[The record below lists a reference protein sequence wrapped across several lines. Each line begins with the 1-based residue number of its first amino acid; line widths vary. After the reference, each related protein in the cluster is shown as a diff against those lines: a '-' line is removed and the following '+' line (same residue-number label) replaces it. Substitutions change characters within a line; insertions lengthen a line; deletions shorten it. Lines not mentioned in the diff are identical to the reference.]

1 MYTISLWG
9 QPMLSFLCIPPEMTY
24 MFINGSRLNKWSVL
38 CTYLCI
44 LNIDSFFILFLWS
57 HNFLLLNVIYLKV
70 PFCQTSRLPFAFA
83 ATDNISVNYLI
94 NLSLHACTSVYASS
108 VSGFKKFFNVFVI
121 KNKKKK
127 KECGRKRKEKNIK
140 CSESGGY

>member
-108 VSGFKKFFNVFVI
+108 VSGLLGSKNFLMFLLSRIKKRKRNVGE
-121 KNKKKK
+121 KEKKK
-127 KECGRKRKEKNIK
+127 I
-140 CSESGGY
+140 